1 MVVVA
6 IVGGTGN
13 VGKTLVD
20 AFKESGKHD
29 VIVIARKVSH
39 CALGDHVQE

>member
-20 AFKESGKHD
+20 AFKESEKHE
-29 VIVIARKVSH
+29 VIILGRKVSGCTVH
-39 CALGDHVQE
+39 NPVL